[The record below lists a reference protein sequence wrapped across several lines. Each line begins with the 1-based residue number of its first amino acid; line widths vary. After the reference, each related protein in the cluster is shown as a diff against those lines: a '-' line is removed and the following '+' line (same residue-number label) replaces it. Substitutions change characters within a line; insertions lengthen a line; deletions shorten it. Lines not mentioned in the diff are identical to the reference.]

1 VIEATGAEAV
11 LADPGRVA
19 TLVPAFEHVSVVCV
33 LLGSAVAG
41 PAALTAL
48 HGTRLD
54 MLLHQM
60 LDTTVRGIVYEASG
74 AVDPAILD
82 AGAERVRKF
91 CEGSRI
97 PCALLSADPG
107 DHQGWLEAALEAFE
121 RVLGPSA

>member
-1 VIEATGAEAV
+1 
-11 LADPGRVA
+11 
-19 TLVPAFEHVSVVCV
+19 
-33 LLGSAVAG
+33 
-41 PAALTAL
+41 
-48 HGTRLD
+48 

-107 DHQGWLEAALEAFE
+107 DHQGWLEAAVEAFE